1 MKKTENEDEEVMIL
15 YEWVD
20 SMPLSRLKK
29 SINRDF
35 SDGVLMA
42 EVLKYLYPK
51 LVNLNYYPE
60 VHSITKKIYN
70 WTSLNEKIF
79 KKLELPLSK
88 KTIDQLAN
96 SEQGVIEQVL
106 KKLYLKVKNDEC
118 TLQQIDIMNNKKL
131 KEEKE
136 KKIDY
141 KTIIFNKEVEITK
154 LKEKLK
160 ILQKEISMRQQEN
173 TSIKEEINDCQKK
186 LEIEKNTNNII

>member
-60 VHSITKKIYN
+60 VHSIMKKKYN
-70 WTSLNEKIF
+70 WTALNEKVF

-88 KTIDQLAN
+88 KTIEQLAN

-106 KKLYLKVKNDEC
+106 KKVYLKVKNDEC
-118 TLQQIDIMNNKKL
+118 TLQQIDLMNSKKL

-136 KKIDY
+136 KNTDY
-141 KTIIFNKEVEITK
+141 KTIIFNKEMEITK
-154 LKEKLK
+154 LKERLK
-160 ILQKEISMRQQEN
+160 ILQKEINLRQQEN
-173 TSIKEEINDCQKK
+173 NNIKEEINDCQKK